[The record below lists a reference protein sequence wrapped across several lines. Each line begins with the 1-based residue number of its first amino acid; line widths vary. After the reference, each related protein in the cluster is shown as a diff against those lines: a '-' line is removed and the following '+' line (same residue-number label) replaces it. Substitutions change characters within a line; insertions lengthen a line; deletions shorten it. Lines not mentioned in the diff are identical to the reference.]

1 MVAVMPAVRVRP
13 RLEEVP
19 VAINRTSLVTI

>member
-1 MVAVMPAVRVRP
+1 MAAVMVAVRVRP

-19 VAINRTSLVTI
+19 VVIDRTSLVTI